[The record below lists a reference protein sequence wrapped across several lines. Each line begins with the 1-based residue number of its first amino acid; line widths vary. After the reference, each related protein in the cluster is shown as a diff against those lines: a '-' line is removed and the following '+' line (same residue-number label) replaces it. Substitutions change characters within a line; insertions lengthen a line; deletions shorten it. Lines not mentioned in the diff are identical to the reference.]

1 MSVQTGLVK
10 AVLSGDTIVVMGPS
24 KGIKSQPHNMNPL
37 RHLSPMRVNQRLRS
51 GGPPP
56 EKTLTLAGII
66 APRLGRHYAKDESG
80 MKDEPWAWESK
91 EMIRKMC
98 VGKAVSFRSEPT
110 KGSTSREYALARPL

>member
-1 MSVQTGLVK
+1 
-10 AVLSGDTIVVMGPS
+10 
-24 KGIKSQPHNMNPL
+24 MNPL
-37 RHLSPMRVNQRLRS
+37 RHPSSMRVNQRLRS

-91 EMIRKMC
+91 EIVRKMC

>member
-1 MSVQTGLVK
+1 
-10 AVLSGDTIVVMGPS
+10 
-24 KGIKSQPHNMNPL
+24 
-37 RHLSPMRVNQRLRS
+37 MRVNQRLRS

-91 EMIRKMC
+91 EMVRKMC